1 MHSTSF
7 FLASVRSALVVYSMG
22 NFISDQRAQYKDSG
36 IIFDFTIEEQ
46 PDGSF
51 KITNPT
57 YVWRWGSEDSGYDY
71 RILPIGQYME
81 APPAGMDEASY
92 TRMKECWY
100 EIYEQMGGNNVCAI
114 SAG

>member
-1 MHSTSF
+1 
-7 FLASVRSALVVYSMG
+7 
-22 NFISDQRAQYKDSG
+22 
-36 IIFDFTIEEQ
+36 
-46 PDGSF
+46 
-51 KITNPT
+51 
-57 YVWRWGSEDSGYDY
+57 
-71 RILPIGQYME
+71 ME